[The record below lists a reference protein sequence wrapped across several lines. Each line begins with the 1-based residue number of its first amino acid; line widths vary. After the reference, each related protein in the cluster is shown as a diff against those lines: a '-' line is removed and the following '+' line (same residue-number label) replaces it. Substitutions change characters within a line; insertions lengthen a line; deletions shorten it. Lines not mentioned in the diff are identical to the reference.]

1 MHWIRSR
8 YAFGTEVSELKSVA
22 VLLTTSFVAANNC
35 ATITADAALGYA
47 KAADLFHFELLAMQR
62 GVAGWPAVLSVRP
75 VDLGLEG

>member
-8 YAFGTEVSELKSVA
+8 YAFGTDVSELKSVA
-22 VLLTTSFVAANNC
+22 VLLTTSFVAANSC

-62 GVAGWPAVLSVRP
+62 GVAGWPVVLSVWSAEF
-75 VDLGLEG
+75 GLKG

>member
-35 ATITADAALGYA
+35 ATITADAALDYA
-47 KAADLFHFELLAMQR
+47 KAADLFHFESLAMQS
-62 GVAGWPAVLSVRP
+62 GVAGWPVVLSVRSAKF
-75 VDLGLEG
+75 GLKG

>member
-1 MHWIRSR
+1 VHWIPNR
-8 YAFGTEVSELKSVA
+8 YAFGIEVSDLEPVA
-22 VLLTTSFVAANNC
+22 VLPTTSFVAANSY
-35 ATITADAALGYA
+35 ATITTDAALGYA